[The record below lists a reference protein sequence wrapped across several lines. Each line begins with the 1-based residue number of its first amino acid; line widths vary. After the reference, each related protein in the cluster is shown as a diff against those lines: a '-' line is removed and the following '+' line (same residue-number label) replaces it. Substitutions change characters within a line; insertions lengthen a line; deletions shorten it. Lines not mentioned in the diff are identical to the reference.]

1 MGGAN
6 CCKDYMNRT
15 GQVRSSGMTVAIAQL
30 GKDKVLH
37 ADQLAWQ
44 DSSEKDEF
52 NLDRSHEGSCCV
64 QHIY

>member
-1 MGGAN
+1 
-6 CCKDYMNRT
+6 MNRT

-37 ADQLAWQ
+37 ADQLASQ
-44 DSSEKDEF
+44 GCSERDDF

-64 QHIY
+64 QYIY